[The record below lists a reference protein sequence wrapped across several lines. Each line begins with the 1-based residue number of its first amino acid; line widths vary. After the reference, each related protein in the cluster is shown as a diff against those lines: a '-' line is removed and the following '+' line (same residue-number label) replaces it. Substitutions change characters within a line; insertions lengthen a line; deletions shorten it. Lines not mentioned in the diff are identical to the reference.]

1 MEITNIHE
9 ADFSLSELVD
19 RALRG
24 EEVIIVRDGKPAVR
38 LTAIVAD
45 NSPRQGGQ
53 WKGRVRIADDFDQL
67 PDDLAVAL
75 GIDPA

>member
-1 MEITNIHE
+1 MEITSIHE
-9 ADFSLSELVD
+9 ADFPLPELVD
-19 RALRG
+19 RALSG
-24 EEVIIVRDGKPAVR
+24 EEVIILRDGKPAVR

-53 WKGRVRIADDFDQL
+53 WKGRVQSADDFDQL
-67 PDDLAVAL
+67 PDDLAIAF